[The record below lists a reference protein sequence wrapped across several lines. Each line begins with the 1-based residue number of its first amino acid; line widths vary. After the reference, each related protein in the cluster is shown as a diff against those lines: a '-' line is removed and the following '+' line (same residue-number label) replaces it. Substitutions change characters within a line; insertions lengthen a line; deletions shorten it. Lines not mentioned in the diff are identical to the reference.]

1 MRKQQRLWLLL
12 MNGGENNLSFL
23 DFLTIFSVGLQ
34 VSGYEQNL
42 KRASTDDLMRE
53 LQKQDREY
61 LEKIIE
67 NQKEIMKILSDL
79 KSDARL

>member
-1 MRKQQRLWLLL
+1 MYGR
-12 MNGGENNLSFL
+12 GNNLSFL

-42 KRASTDDLMRE
+42 KQASADYLMRE
-53 LQKQDREY
+53 LQKQDRDY
-61 LEKIIE
+61 LERIID

-79 KSDARL
+79 KSDTRH

>member
-1 MRKQQRLWLLL
+1 
-12 MNGGENNLSFL
+12 MNSGGNNLSFL

-42 KRASTDDLMRE
+42 KQASTDDLMRE
-53 LQKQDREY
+53 LQKQDSEY
-61 LEKIIE
+61 LRKILE

-79 KSDARL
+79 KSDTRH

>member
-1 MRKQQRLWLLL
+1 
-12 MNGGENNLSFL
+12 MNTRGNNLSFL

-42 KRASTDDLMRE
+42 KQTSTDDLMRE
-53 LQKQDREY
+53 LERQDRDY
-61 LEKIIE
+61 LERIIE

-79 KSDARL
+79 KSDTRH

>member
-1 MRKQQRLWLLL
+1 MLL
-12 MNGGENNLSFL
+12 MNGGGNNLSFL

-42 KRASTDDLMRE
+42 KQASTDDLMRE
-53 LQKQDREY
+53 LQKQDRGY
-61 LEKIIE
+61 LERIID

-79 KSDARL
+79 KSDTRL

>member
-1 MRKQQRLWLLL
+1 
-12 MNGGENNLSFL
+12 MNSGGNNLSFL

-42 KRASTDDLMRE
+42 KQTSTDDLMRE
-53 LQKQDREY
+53 LQKQDRDY
-61 LEKIIE
+61 LERIIE

-79 KSDARL
+79 KSDTRL

>member
-1 MRKQQRLWLLL
+1 
-12 MNGGENNLSFL
+12 MNGRGNNLSFL

-42 KRASTDDLMRE
+42 KQTSTDDLMRE
-53 LQKQDREY
+53 LQKQDSEY
-61 LEKIIE
+61 LRKILE

-79 KSDARL
+79 KSDTRH

>member
-1 MRKQQRLWLLL
+1 MGK
-12 MNGGENNLSFL
+12 MDNNLSFL

-34 VSGYEQNL
+34 VSGYQQNL
-42 KRASTDDLMRE
+42 KQASTDDLMRE

-67 NQKEIMKILSDL
+67 NQTKILELL
-79 KSDARL
+79 KTLSPNG

>member
-1 MRKQQRLWLLL
+1 
-12 MNGGENNLSFL
+12 MNGGGNNLSFL

-42 KRASTDDLMRE
+42 KQTSTDDLMME
-53 LQKQDREY
+53 LQRQDKDY
-61 LEKIIE
+61 LERIIE

-79 KSDARL
+79 KSDTRR

>member
-1 MRKQQRLWLLL
+1 
-12 MNGGENNLSFL
+12 MNSGGNNLSFL

-42 KRASTDDLMRE
+42 KQASIDDLMRE
-53 LQKQDREY
+53 LQKQDRDC
-61 LEKIIE
+61 LESIID

-79 KSDARL
+79 KSDTRH

>member
-1 MRKQQRLWLLL
+1 MINNK
-12 MNGGENNLSFL
+12 NNNLSFL

-42 KRASTDDLMRE
+42 KQASTDDLMRE
-53 LQKQDREY
+53 LERQDRDY
-61 LEKIIE
+61 LERIID

-79 KSDARL
+79 KSDTRH

>member
-1 MRKQQRLWLLL
+1 MINSK
-12 MNGGENNLSFL
+12 NNNLSFL

-42 KRASTDDLMRE
+42 KQASTDDLMRE
-53 LQKQDREY
+53 LQKQDRDY
-61 LEKIIE
+61 LERIID

-79 KSDARL
+79 KSDTRH

>member
-1 MRKQQRLWLLL
+1 MYS
-12 MNGGENNLSFL
+12 GGNNLSFL

-42 KRASTDDLMRE
+42 KQATTDDLMRE
-53 LQKQDREY
+53 LQKQDRDY
-61 LEKIIE
+61 LERIID

-79 KSDARL
+79 KSDTRL

>member
-1 MRKQQRLWLLL
+1 
-12 MNGGENNLSFL
+12 MNGRGNNLSFL

-42 KRASTDDLMRE
+42 KQASTDDLMKE
-53 LQKQDREY
+53 LQHQNKDY
-61 LEKIIE
+61 LERVIE

-79 KSDARL
+79 KSDTRL

>member
-1 MRKQQRLWLLL
+1 
-12 MNGGENNLSFL
+12 MNGRWNSLSFL
-23 DFLTIFSVGLQ
+23 DFLTVFSVGLQ

-42 KRASTDDLMRE
+42 KQASTDDLMQE
-53 LQKQDREY
+53 LQHQNKDY
-61 LEKIIE
+61 LERVIE